1 MKNQGDG
8 KGIIGE
14 ERGKKLLF
22 NFVDFTCLPGRHEQF
37 LLKIASIPHFS
48 LQHFILSG
56 KKHSFLFSSVRMC
69 LIVKLNHFFRTDVSV
84 SLGCGDA

>member
-22 NFVDFTCLPGRHEQF
+22 NFVDSTCR
-37 LLKIASIPHFS
+37 
-48 LQHFILSG
+48 

>member
-22 NFVDFTCLPGRHEQF
+22 NFVDFTCLPDRHD
-37 LLKIASIPHFS
+37 
-48 LQHFILSG
+48 
-56 KKHSFLFSSVRMC
+56 KHSNQVGQHGIFAGFQRNRDGNAVKSYARLIRQKALFFIFLREDVPYCKAQS
-69 LIVKLNHFFRTDVSV
+69 FFPY
-84 SLGCGDA
+84 

>member
-22 NFVDFTCLPGRHEQF
+22 NFVDFTCLPGRHGKHSNQVG
-37 LLKIASIPHFS
+37 
-48 LQHFILSG
+48 QR

>member
-22 NFVDFTCLPGRHEQF
+22 NFVDFTCLPGRHKQF
-37 LLKIASIPHFS
+37 LLKTKSVH
-48 LQHFILSG
+48 G
-56 KKHSFLFSSVRMC
+56 RKKIGIR
-69 LIVKLNHFFRTDVSV
+69 
-84 SLGCGDA
+84 